1 MARFTAVL
9 ILAAVSLIVI
19 ASVMQDVDAGAARV
33 GGTGM
38 CCDINKNCF
47 IYYMYGKGYAVLFMK
62 NGHTR
67 LR

>member
-19 ASVMQDVDAGAARV
+19 ASVMQDVDAGAVRV
-33 GGTGM
+33 GDRGM
-38 CCDINKNCF
+38 CR
-47 IYYMYGKGYAVLFMK
+47 GYAVFFVK
-62 NGHTR
+62 NCHSR